1 MPEVRKQPMPSL
13 FKDKND
19 EGKVEKPPGNLPV
32 ALDAKSIILETFKS
46 YAGPKS
52 LEKKRK

>member
-19 EGKVEKPPGNLPV
+19 EGKVEKPPGNFPV